1 MQALTEST
9 SQACHLVLA
18 SEDQMVVIASVEAAG
33 HVSFSVRVGFRQKLV
48 ESTSGVILYAF
59 EKAKAKAAMKD
70 LLSQDC
76 ELDTWR
82 AFEAKANQ
90 AFAQGYFEEKSN
102 FTEGITDISCPVFS
116 STTRV
121 TALTVPTIKT
131 RISSPI
137 EVCRERLRNA
147 ASKISTELG
156 AFAATQ

>member
-1 MQALTEST
+1 
-9 SQACHLVLA
+9 
-18 SEDQMVVIASVEAAG
+18 
-33 HVSFSVRVGFRQKLV
+33 
-48 ESTSGVILYAF
+48 
-59 EKAKAKAAMKD
+59 
-70 LLSQDC
+70 
-76 ELDTWR
+76 LDTWR